1 MELAGDTPEMG
12 TGAAAAAGGNECGAG
27 PRGDTPVGLGDGT
40 GSMIPSSFG
49 EGYLSPLGD
58 SGGTSSSRAYLM
70 GAGAAGAQRAEL
82 RIMSR
87 FGAMSM
93 VLLVTALCFA
103 PSGLGQTTPA
113 PAPQLDCTDAL
124 TDLLPCLD
132 YVTNSSPNISAECCT
147 GLGAV
152 KASNPLCLCTFLN
165 ANQSAS
171 LGINVTRALELPTFC
186 KVQAN
191 PADCGGS
198 PAPVAAPVP
207 SSGPAPPNPTPS
219 PSTPPAP
226 VEYRRE
232 VDITR
237 DIVLRDC
244 PVNFKARRLQRRVR
258 PPITDDPPIGT
269 SPPTAT
275 APTVAPTAS
284 PVKAPTMSPPT
295 AVPPPPV
302 QDCNPQLTQLAS
314 CLAFVTGQSSPPSAE
329 CCSNLGGVV
338 ETAPSCL
345 CTLLEGG
352 VSGLNTTLAMQLP
365 MYCNVEVNPDNCS
378 GGSAVP
384 GPAAAPV
391 AGNRGNSP
399 ASTTV
404 VSPFLTIVF
413 VAAAVLQLLQ

>member
-1 MELAGDTPEMG
+1 
-12 TGAAAAAGGNECGAG
+12 
-27 PRGDTPVGLGDGT
+27 
-40 GSMIPSSFG
+40 
-49 EGYLSPLGD
+49 
-58 SGGTSSSRAYLM
+58 
-70 GAGAAGAQRAEL
+70 
-82 RIMSR
+82 
-87 FGAMSM
+87 M

-207 SSGPAPPNPTPS
+207 SSGP
-219 PSTPPAP
+219 
-226 VEYRRE
+226 
-232 VDITR
+232 
-237 DIVLRDC
+237 
-244 PVNFKARRLQRRVR
+244 
-258 PPITDDPPIGT
+258 GT

>member
-1 MELAGDTPEMG
+1 
-12 TGAAAAAGGNECGAG
+12 
-27 PRGDTPVGLGDGT
+27 
-40 GSMIPSSFG
+40 
-49 EGYLSPLGD
+49 
-58 SGGTSSSRAYLM
+58 
-70 GAGAAGAQRAEL
+70 
-82 RIMSR
+82 MSR
-87 FGAMSM
+87 FAGLSI
-93 VLLVTALCFA
+93 VLLVTALSFV

-132 YVTNSSPNISAECCT
+132 YVANSSPNISTECCS

-186 KVQAN
+186 KVEAD

-198 PAPVAAPVP
+198 PVPVTSPVP
-207 SSGPAPPNPTPS
+207 S
-219 PSTPPAP
+219 
-226 VEYRRE
+226 
-232 VDITR
+232 
-237 DIVLRDC
+237 
-244 PVNFKARRLQRRVR
+244 
-258 PPITDDPPIGT
+258 T
-269 SPPTAT
+269 SPVTAPTTAPT
-275 APTVAPTAS
+275 APTVAPTVS
-284 PVKAPTMSPPT
+284 PVKAPTGSPTT

-302 QDCNPQLTQLAS
+302 QDCNPQLTQLAP
-314 CLAFVTGQSSPPSAE
+314 CLAFVTGQSSPPSGD
-329 CCSNLGGVV
+329 CCTNLREVV
-338 ETAPSCL
+338 GTAPSCL

-378 GGSAVP
+378 GGGVVS
-384 GPAAAPV
+384 GPASAPV
-391 AGNRGNSP
+391 SGTPGSP
-399 ASTTV
+399 ASAMV